1 MSPSTFPQV
10 QGGEGGGGR
19 AVSGERRVWGE
30 ERGMTHWGNTAQLSS
45 THKEWEGREIL
56 DQYYICI
63 KIFHRNPSR
72 FKSFGR

>member
-1 MSPSTFPQV
+1 MLRGWRV
-10 QGGEGGGGR
+10 GVGKRRVGGEEG
-19 AVSGERRVWGE
+19 
-30 ERGMTHWGNTAQLSS
+30 GMTHWGNTAQLST

-63 KIFHRNPSR
+63 IKIFHHNPSR